1 MSGGVGAVGPAAM
14 YGVTSHRG
22 GGQFV
27 PMSTHGSASR
37 VMSPASRRP
46 TTAPGLR
53 HGSAELGGSPSG
65 PNRPPGRR
73 DRERDR
79 DRIRSRGIPPV
90 RQMGPQE
97 TADWD
102 DLIGKIITALI
113 LSNEMSGIMHKSM
126 ARRMWPQPK

>member
-1 MSGGVGAVGPAAM
+1 MAGAGGAVGPAAM
-14 YGVTSHRG
+14 QGVTSHRG
-22 GGQFV
+22 GGTFV
-27 PMSTHGSASR
+27 PMSNRGSASR
-37 VMSPASRRP
+37 VMSPASRNRP

-65 PNRPPGRR
+65 PNELPGRR

-79 DRIRSRGIPPV
+79 DRVRSRGISPV

-102 DLIGKIITALI
+102 DMIEKIQNRLDTLER
-113 LSNEMSGIMHKSM
+113 NERKH
-126 ARRMWPQPK
+126 AQ

>member
-53 HGSAELGGSPSG
+53 YGSAALGGSPSG
-65 PNRPPGRR
+65 PNSPPGRR

-79 DRIRSRGIPPV
+79 DRARSRGVSPV

-102 DLIGKIITALI
+102 DLIGKIPNRLDTLE
-113 LSNEMSGIMHKSM
+113 LNERNH
-126 ARRMWPQPK
+126 AQ